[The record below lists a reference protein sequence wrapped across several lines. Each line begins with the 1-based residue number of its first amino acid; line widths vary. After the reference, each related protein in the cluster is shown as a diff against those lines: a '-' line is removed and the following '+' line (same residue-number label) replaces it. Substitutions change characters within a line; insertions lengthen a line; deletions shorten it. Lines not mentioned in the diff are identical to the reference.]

1 MRSGLFIFLV
11 IASLS
16 DVIVY
21 AAELLLQET
30 FADLDQW
37 NFHNGP
43 VYNHEQEHYT
53 SHNAHLRG
61 DRGDRGGRGGL
72 VIEARED
79 FSSARLTSKW
89 DWMHGYMEVRA
100 KLPSGPGMWPAIW
113 LLPREGRWPFGGE
126 IDLVEGRGNQ
136 ICGTVH
142 FALSGQHSWFGSC
155 RDYEPGYHVYGLE
168 WHSDE
173 INMFVDGALLM
184 RVTPSDIASWPFNA
198 PFYVILNVAI
208 GGDFVGHVDAVT
220 PENMLVDYIHVW
232 SA

>member
-1 MRSGLFIFLV
+1 MRLGLFIFLV

-21 AAELLLQET
+21 AAELLVQET

-37 NFHNGP
+37 NFNNGA

-53 SHNAHLRG
+53 SRNTHLRG
-61 DRGDRGGRGGL
+61 NCDGL
-72 VIEARED
+72 AIEARED

-89 DWMHGYMEVRA
+89 GWMHGYMEVRA

-113 LLPREGRWPFGGE
+113 LLPKEGQWPFGGE
-126 IDLVEGRGNQ
+126 IDLVEARGNQ

-142 FALSGQHSWFGSC
+142 FAQDGQHRWFGNC

-184 RVTPSDIASWPFNA
+184 RVTPDDIGSWPFNA

-208 GGDFVGHVDAVT
+208 GGDFVGHVDTVT
-220 PENMLVDYIHVW
+220 SEDMLVDYINVW